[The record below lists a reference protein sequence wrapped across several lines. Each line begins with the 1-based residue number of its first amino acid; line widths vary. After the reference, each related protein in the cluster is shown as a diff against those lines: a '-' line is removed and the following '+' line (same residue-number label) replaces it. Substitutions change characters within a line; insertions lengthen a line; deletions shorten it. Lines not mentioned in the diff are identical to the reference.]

1 MSHHWWVE
9 LSRETKK
16 LAGPVI
22 MLNIKKKSK
31 M

>member
-9 LSRETKK
+9 LGRETKK

-22 MLNIKKKSK
+22 MLHKKKSK

>member
-9 LSRETKK
+9 LGRETKK

-22 MLNIKKKSK
+22 MLHIKKNSK